1 MKKSK
6 PRIFALFLAISLLF
20 AGIPTYAAEVGS
32 SQERASTAQS
42 EMEVGVEV
50 NRSKSSGNPCSDQ
63 AGI

>member
-42 EMEVGVEV
+42 EMEVGVEFTY
-50 NRSKSSGNPCSDQ
+50 NQTG
-63 AGI
+63 AGQVLKRIF